1 MEMFLRLTVASG
13 PLVAEYLLGES
24 GILTLAGYALVL
36 GGVAYLVTKHPR
48 AARPAVQR
56 I

>member
-1 MEMFLRLTVASG
+1 MFIGLTVASG

-36 GGVAYLVTKHPR
+36 GGVIYLVTRHPR
-48 AARPAVQR
+48 GAPTPAVQR
-56 I
+56 A